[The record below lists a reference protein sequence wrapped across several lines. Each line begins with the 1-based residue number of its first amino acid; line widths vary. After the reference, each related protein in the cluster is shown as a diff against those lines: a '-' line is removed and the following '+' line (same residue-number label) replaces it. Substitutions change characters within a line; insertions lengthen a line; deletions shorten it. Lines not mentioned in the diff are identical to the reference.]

1 MRMYDKHLDT
11 FIQVADSGS
20 FLKASEKM
28 YISANAITKQI
39 NLLEERLEVKLFRR
53 GPQGLILTE
62 AGHLIYSEAKK
73 LIRHSNT
80 VVRKARELDAPK
92 EFVIHIGVSLMN
104 PANLLLE
111 QWDRAAQQYPNIKLE
126 IVPFEDTI
134 PGFTEVLDH
143 LGERIDVISCPYD
156 TNFWGDRY
164 QSFHLRDLPLCVAC
178 AKSHPLACRDRLT
191 LPDLYGETLW
201 IAARGVDNY
210 MDRVR
215 DDLEQNHP
223 QINLKDSLYL
233 NLGGFNQLV
242 ASRDLAISAS
252 CWSGVHPLLATIPVE
267 WEHTLPYGLIYAKDP
282 PQEVMQFILA
292 VGQVGKTG

>member
-1 MRMYDKHLDT
+1 MYNHHLDT
-11 FIQVADSGS
+11 FLKAADSGS
-20 FLKASEKM
+20 FLKAAEQM
-28 YISANAITKQI
+28 YISANAVTKQV
-39 NLLEERLEVKLFRR
+39 NLLERELGVTLFLRSH
-53 GPQGLILTE
+53 QGLKLTE
-62 AGHLIYSEAKK
+62 AGELIYVEAKK
-73 LIRHSNT
+73 LIQHSNT
-80 VVRKARELDAPK
+80 VLRKARGLEQPK
-92 EFVIHIGVSLMN
+92 ETVIRVGVSLMN

-111 QWDRAAQQYPNIKLE
+111 QWGRAAQQYPNIQLE
-126 IVPFEDTI
+126 IVPFEDTV

-164 QSFHLRDLPLCVAC
+164 QSFHLNDLPLCVAC
-178 AKSHPLACRDRLT
+178 AKNHPLAVKDRLT

-201 IAARGVDNY
+201 IAARGMDNY

-215 DDLEQNHP
+215 DDLENHP
-223 QINLKDSLYL
+223 QIHLKDSLYL

-242 ASRDLAISAS
+242 ASRDLAISAP

-282 PQEVMQFILA
+282 SKEVMQFVVA
-292 VGQVGKTG
+292 VGQFNAKP